1 MINTKYII
9 STILILTLLVS
20 AASAASLT
28 VGSKYKTIKSAVDA
42 AHVPVERMGDE
53 RQRRSALGCLLYT
66 SDAADE

>member
-42 AHVPVERMGDE
+42 AHDGDTNGSSVKPRGDTNE
-53 RQRRSALGCLLYT
+53 
-66 SDAADE
+66 

>member
-28 VGSKYKTIKSAVDA
+28 VGSKATYKTIKSAVDA
-42 AHVPVERMGDE
+42 AHDGDTNGSSVKPRGDTNE
-53 RQRRSALGCLLYT
+53 
-66 SDAADE
+66 